1 MMNEIKCNKL
11 LNEIADGSDDA
22 LSELYSEMNKAV
34 FTYALSIARNKQL
47 AEDITQDVFVK
58 IKFGAKKYVS
68 NINPNGWILRLTRNT
83 AFDSLKMQKHELPSD
98 FSQDEQSND
107 FDQDK
112 ISNRILLKDAME
124 KLSSNERQVVL
135 LYLVAGVSQKEI
147 ASVLKLPVTA
157 VNWYYRAGIKKLSAS
172 LKVGGYING

>member
-1 MMNEIKCNKL
+1 MNEVKCNLL

-22 LSELYSEMNKAV
+22 LSELYLEMNRAI
-34 FTYALSIARNKQL
+34 FTYALSIVRNKQL
-47 AEDITQDVFVK
+47 AEDIAQDVFLK

-98 FSQDEQSND
+98 FSNDALSTD

-112 ISNRILLKDAME
+112 IANRLLLKDAME
-124 KLSSNERQVVL
+124 KLSSNERQVVM

-147 ASVLKLPVTA
+147 SGVLKLPVTA
-157 VNWYYRAGIKKLSAS
+157 VNWHYRAGIKKLSAS
-172 LKVGGYING
+172 LKVGGYVNG